1 MVKKIIILIA
11 SLLGVIS
18 TFLPWATVSVS
29 VLGQSASESVNG
41 TEGDGWIT
49 LMLFVAIIVITV
61 VSSLKDYKKE
71 LPMWAKIATTAVA
84 VICAVIAIIDC
95 GDVANSVSG
104 VNSAVSLFGATA
116 DTSIGIG
123 LILIIVMAILNAVV
137 VWLPLEK
144 WIKLPAGKT
153 AAPAAQPQTP
163 AQPQT
168 TGTKADESQK

>member
-84 VICAVIAIIDC
+84 VICSNRDYRLWRCSKLGFWCELGSEFVRSNCGHKHWHRFDFDYYHGDFECGSCMVAIREMD
-95 GDVANSVSG
+95 
-104 VNSAVSLFGATA
+104 
-116 DTSIGIG
+116 
-123 LILIIVMAILNAVV
+123 
-137 VWLPLEK
+137 
-144 WIKLPAGKT
+144 
-153 AAPAAQPQTP
+153 
-163 AQPQT
+163 
-168 TGTKADESQK
+168 

>member
-104 VNSAVSLFGATA
+104 VSRLPRC
-116 DTSIGIG
+116 
-123 LILIIVMAILNAVV
+123 MAGRWKLKAR
-137 VWLPLEK
+137 LEK
-144 WIKLPAGKT
+144 GRRSAIIKDKMWQQRCLSDEAGRGWENGNWETGKHLAQGKGNWT
-153 AAPAAQPQTP
+153 AGCRGGKEA
-163 AQPQT
+163 
-168 TGTKADESQK
+168 

>member
-61 VSSLKDYKKE
+61 VSSL
-71 LPMWAKIATTAVA
+71 PMWAKIATTAVA

-95 GDVANSVSG
+95 GDAANSVSG

-123 LILIIVMAILNAVV
+123 LILIIIMAILNAVV

-163 AQPQT
+163 AQPQA